1 METTKT
7 SNDRWM
13 DKEDVY
19 IYTAEYYN
27 GILLSYTKEQNESFG
42 EMLTDLE
49 SDLLSEV
56 SKKEKNKF
64 CYLL

>member
-1 METTKT
+1 
-7 SNDRWM
+7 M

-42 EMLTDLE
+42 EMLMDLE